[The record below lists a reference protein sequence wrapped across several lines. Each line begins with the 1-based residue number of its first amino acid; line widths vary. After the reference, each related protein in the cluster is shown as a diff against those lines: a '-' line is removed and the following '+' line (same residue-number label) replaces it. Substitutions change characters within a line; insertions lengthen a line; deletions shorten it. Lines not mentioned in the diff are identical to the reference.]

1 MTIKELTDYLEKIAP
16 LSYQEDYDNC
26 GLIIGDS
33 NAEITNVLVSLDVTL
48 EVIEEAIAKKCN
60 LIIAHHPLIFK
71 GLKKLNGK
79 NFIEKS
85 VIKAIKNDIAIYAIH
100 TNLDNVTNGVNFKI
114 AEKLNLQNVSILKP
128 KSDTLMKLTVF
139 CPKDNTPKLQ
149 DAFYAAGAGEI
160 GNYSNCSFKSS
171 GIGSFKPNAAAT
183 PVIGKNNKYEEVEEN
198 RIEVVFP
205 AYLEGKMLDTLRK
218 NHMYEEVA
226 YYLHK
231 IENQN
236 QGVGSGAIGFLPH
249 TMSKA
254 DFLAYLKKSMELNVI
269 RFTETKTEKIKKV
282 AVCGGVGS
290 FLLADAKKQG
300 ADAFVTA
307 DYKYHEFFD
316 AENQI
321 MIADIGHFESE
332 VYTKDLI
339 VEIISKKF
347 TNFASYLSEI
357 DTNPIKYYH

>member
-16 LSYQEDYDNC
+16 LNYQEDYDNC
-26 GLIIGDS
+26 GLIVGDA
-33 NAEITNVLVSLDVTL
+33 NTEITNVLVSLDVTL

-60 LIIAHHPLIFK
+60 MIIAHHPLIFR

-79 NFIEKS
+79 NYIEKS

-100 TNLDNVTNGVNFKI
+100 TNLDNITNGVNFKI

-139 CPKDNTPKLQ
+139 CPLENTPKLQ
-149 DAFYAAGAGEI
+149 NALYAAGAGEI
-160 GNYSNCSFKSS
+160 GNYSSCSFKSA
-171 GIGSFKPNAAAT
+171 GIGSFKPNSAAV
-183 PVIGKNNKYEEVEEN
+183 PVIGQNNKYEEVEEN
-198 RIEVVFP
+198 RLEVVFP
-205 AYLEGKMLDTLRK
+205 SFLKGKILEAMRK

-231 IENQN
+231 IENHN
-236 QGVGSGAIGFLPH
+236 QDVGSGAVGSLPEA
-249 TMSKA
+249 MNPNE
-254 DFLAYLKKSMELNVI
+254 FLAYLKEAMNLKVI
-269 RFTETKTEKIKKV
+269 RFTETKAEKIKKV

-290 FLLADAKKQG
+290 FLLSDAKYAG

-316 AENQI
+316 GENQI